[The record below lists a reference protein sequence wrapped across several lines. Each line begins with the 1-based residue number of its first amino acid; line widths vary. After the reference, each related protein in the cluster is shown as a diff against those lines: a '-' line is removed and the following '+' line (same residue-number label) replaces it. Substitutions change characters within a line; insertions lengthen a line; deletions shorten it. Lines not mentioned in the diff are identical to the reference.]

1 MVGGNNA
8 GWVFLN
14 DNLPIEEEKCRSV
27 ELSKDEKIVELERLV
42 KEMQEK
48 SKMVSLLILIIF
60 TTSNLAN
67 QIILLLL

>member
-1 MVGGNNA
+1 MVGGKNA

-14 DNLPIEEEKCRSV
+14 DDVPIVEEKSRSI
-27 ELSKDEKIVELERLV
+27 ELSKDERIIELERLV
-42 KEMQEK
+42 NEMKEK

-67 QIILLLL
+67 QIILLFL